1 MCLYQ
6 ILQILSLIDAVF
18 PLPSFELAERLQPYI
33 PYYFPRYSMM
43 MFIDVSLTG
52 YYFPCVVLKWK
63 VSFLIKVLA
72 YHVYTPM
79 KYH

>member
-1 MCLYQ
+1 
-6 ILQILSLIDAVF
+6 
-18 PLPSFELAERLQPYI
+18 
-33 PYYFPRYSMM
+33 MM

-72 YHVYTPM
+72 YHVYIPM
-79 KYH
+79 KYHWTILHSHFKFNLFSQVH